1 MNERV
6 IMLILFL
13 LCMGSVIYARNNN
26 DRRDVKEV
34 VGKGDKDEGE
44 GTYNPKNAW
53 MFVDSRRRVLPDIDV
68 EAHFAS
74 VENNIL
80 SDIHNYHMVG
90 QTSVTEENNEEDNDE
105 YVISRFTPSRAIWG
119 VGDDY
124 GVAVDTLKEDDEYVD
139 TEDSYYAE
147 STNTVQSAWVED
159 RQLSTVGVGG
169 QGQGSIQGGGQ
180 KGHSVL
186 GITANSAIGLLGL
199 LLFINILR
207 DVIAQITGRR
217 RRRRREEEVDY
228 GAQISYILQAI
239 NKDFAA

>member
-1 MNERV
+1 MNEKV
-6 IMLILFL
+6 IIFL
-13 LCMGSVIYARNNN
+13 MFVLCMDTVIYAKNED
-26 DRRDVKEV
+26 DRSKAKSIVR
-34 VGKGDKDEGE
+34 KGDTDEGE

-90 QTSVTEENNEEDNDE
+90 QTSDTEDDDEEDNDE
-105 YVISRFTPSRAIWG
+105 YVISRFTPSRSVWG
-119 VGDDY
+119 LGDDY
-124 GVAVDTLKEDDEYVD
+124 EDI
-139 TEDSYYAE
+139 EDSYYAE

-169 QGQGSIQGGGQ
+169 QGQGPIQVGGQ
-180 KGHSVL
+180 QGHSVL

-207 DVIAQITGRR
+207 DVIAQITGGR
-217 RRRRREEEVDY
+217 RRRRREEEADY
-228 GAQISYILQAI
+228 GAQIINIIQAM
-239 NKDFAA
+239 NK